1 MRASRPGPVALV
13 LGALVALFLLMPLFA
28 VVPISFT
35 PARFLSM
42 PKGTLS
48 LIHYRAL
55 IDNPAWMDSFL
66 LSLRIGVVSSVIATA
81 LATAFSLGIW
91 MVRPRFTALLVGFVL
106 LPMIVPPVVSAMTL
120 YFLLTSLSQV
130 SETIGYD
137 SWLGVV
143 LAHVVMIVPFA
154 VVMILV
160 ALAGVDRRIDLAARG
175 FGASVARRAF
185 QVILP
190 NIRFGILTALLL
202 TFVMSWEEIG
212 VTLFVTSVDAI
223 TLPRLMWMGV
233 RDNIDP
239 AVAALSVVLIAV
251 TALLLLGRMLFE
263 RSAPSA

>member
-1 MRASRPGPVALV
+1 MTASRPGPVALV
-13 LGALVALFLLMPLFA
+13 LGALVALFLLMPLLA

-42 PKGTLS
+42 PKDTLS
-48 LIHYRAL
+48 LVHYRAL
-55 IDNPAWMDSFL
+55 LENPAWMDSFL
-66 LSLRIGVVSSVIATA
+66 LSLRIGVVSSVVATA

-130 SETIGYD
+130 SDTVGYD

-185 QVILP
+185 HVILP
-190 NIRFGILTALLL
+190 NIKFGILTALLL
-202 TFVMSWEEIG
+202 T
-212 VTLFVTSVDAI
+212 
-223 TLPRLMWMGV
+223 
-233 RDNIDP
+233 
-239 AVAALSVVLIAV
+239 
-251 TALLLLGRMLFE
+251 
-263 RSAPSA
+263 